1 MTTDSVTSLRLMY
14 KFLRANVGDVDVE
27 GCEYGDHLE
36 QCRSMLAYWCYDFAD
51 ICCQT
56 CPELKIGNA
65 QPG

>member
-1 MTTDSVTSLRLMY
+1 MY